1 MIKDKEYYKN
11 IDYDIIVSRL
21 EKDDGGGYFA
31 YYKDIPSVMGDGKT
45 KDEAIDD
52 VKNAFDCFLEVSLK
66 NKDLIPEPLS
76 LQNKIRIN
84 FNAQVSK
91 IQEIDRIVGKGQ
103 RTNLLNLLIN
113 KFLDGEIKINKNQ
126 LKMLKF

>member
-11 IDYDIIVSRL
+11 IDYDIIVSKL